1 MGVEYIHK
9 TLQAIFCCNYIQL
22 LPHKKKARFFQI
34 RKSLSFKDLEKAC
47 QTHKMHL
54 TSILSEKENDF
65 LLKYFKGFTFPFFL

>member
-9 TLQAIFCCNYIQL
+9 TFQTIFFCNFRQL
-22 LPHKKKARFFQI
+22 LLHKKKARFFQV
-34 RKSLSFKDLEKAC
+34 KENFNFSDLEKAC